1 MHPAMFKA
9 IKLLFAKKRPDV
21 ESLIHAYGAVLN
33 DGKLGPRDI
42 SELPASKEV
51 LSAALLAAINVT
63 PAGPVREHLRSGYMV
78 LGEFQNMDECA
89 RRGVNAND
97 LAMAEMEKRLKD
109 VQQ

>member
-1 MHPAMFKA
+1 VFKA
-9 IKLLFAKKRPDV
+9 IKSLFVTKRSESPDV
-21 ESLIHAYGAVLN
+21 ESLIHAYGAVIG

-51 LSAALLAAINVT
+51 LSAALIAAIHIT
-63 PAGPVREHLRSGYMV
+63 PDGPIREHLRSGYMV

-89 RRGVNAND
+89 RRGVNVND

-109 VQQ
+109 V